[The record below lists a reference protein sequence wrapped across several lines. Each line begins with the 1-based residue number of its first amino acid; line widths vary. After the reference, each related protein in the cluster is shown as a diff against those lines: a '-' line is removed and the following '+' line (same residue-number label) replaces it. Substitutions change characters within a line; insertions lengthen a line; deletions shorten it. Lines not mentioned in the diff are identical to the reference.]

1 MSNSPTSLEITGPSG
16 GELLGEVELT
26 PVGEVKVIVDAARKA
41 QPEWSRRTVAD
52 RAALLEAAADL
63 LDPQSD
69 ELAILL
75 ASESGKPIDQARF
88 EIRASIGLLRSNAR
102 EACRTAGGRVLP
114 TEGLKGVDHDF
125 VYTRREPLG
134 VVAAILPFNFP
145 VELYVE
151 KCAAALVGGNA
162 VVVKPPLEDPL
173 AVMRF
178 HKALHDA
185 GIPADVLGSVLGDRD
200 VGAELSQADGIAAVS
215 LTGSTAAGL
224 AVATA
229 AAPTL
234 RRLHL
239 ELGGNNA
246 SLVLDDADLELAASE
261 LIRGRLLM
269 NGQACSAS
277 KRIVVHR
284 SLHDE
289 LADRIAAGV
298 ARQQVGPALDEA
310 TTIGP
315 LITAAAAERVV
326 AQAERAISE
335 GAAAVGNPPAAD
347 GAYVAPVVLA
357 GVPRDAAV
365 ASDDEIFGPVFNL
378 IPVDSAIE
386 AIEVANASSFGLM
399 SSVFS
404 ADVKRAVAVA
414 ERLNSGG
421 VVVNG
426 TDNYRPPVI
435 PFGGVGLSG
444 TGREGIG
451 YTIEE
456 LTREKTIVL
465 RNFREP
471 EEEL

>member
-1 MSNSPTSLEITGPSG
+1 MSNSSTSLEITSPG
-16 GELLGEVELT
+16 GGAPLGEVELT
-26 PVGEVKVIVDAARKA
+26 PVGQVSAIVGAACKA

-52 RAALLEAAADL
+52 RAALLEVAADL
-63 LDPQSD
+63 LDPQSE
-69 ELAILL
+69 ELSLLL
-75 ASESGKPIDQARF
+75 ASEAGKPIDQAKF

-114 TEGLKGVDHDF
+114 TEGLKGVDRDF

-185 GIPADVLGSVLGDRD
+185 GVPTDVLASVLGDRD
-200 VGAELSQADGIAAVS
+200 VGAELKREKAV
-215 LTGSTAAGL
+215 TKEL
-224 AVATA
+224 AKA

-246 SLVLDDADLELAASE
+246 SLILNDADIELAASE
-261 LIRGRLLM
+261 LVRGRLLM

-277 KRIVVHR
+277 KRIVVDR

-289 LADRIAAGV
+289 LAERIAAAV
-298 ARQQVGPALDEA
+298 ALQRVGSATDPE

-335 GAAAVGNPPAAD
+335 GASIIGDAPAAD
-347 GAYVAPVVLA
+347 GAYVAPMVLTE
-357 GVPRDAAV
+357 VPAAAAV

-378 IPVDSAIE
+378 IPVDSVSE
-386 AIEVANASSFGLM
+386 AIEVANSSSFGLM

-414 ERLNSGG
+414 ERLHSGG

-451 YTIEE
+451 YTIDE